1 MILIECEQGSEEW
14 HAARAGVGTASN
26 ASRMRSRKGE
36 LTAQQLAYVAALRSG
51 EAEADARIAA
61 GYKNKPTFSGLEQA
75 LQGLPV
81 GEPGDAAI
89 TEAWTVA
96 IERIAGQPL
105 RSDYESFAM
114 KRGKYLEQLARAAYE
129 ERYGCLV
136 MESGLMLTDDRR
148 FGYSTDGAVMPF
160 TGRPKG
166 GIEVKCPTAPE
177 KLGAIWTKP
186 DLAEAE
192 YIDQIDMGM
201 WITGWHWVDLI
212 VYCPWLESVGKHLFV
227 KRIWRDDDRIEALES
242 DLMGWLQLVDQ
253 FEAALRRETPTRFE
267 RLVEKFRAE
276 AEADAARLRSPD
288 GADALAYA
296 FSATPGPLVLPAA
309 PVIAEPAF

>member
-1 MILIECEQGSEEW
+1 VILVECEQGSKQW
-14 HAARAGVGTASN
+14 HEARAGVGTASN
-26 ASRMRSRKGE
+26 CSRMRSRKGE
-36 LTAQQLAYVAALRSG
+36 LTQQQQLYVNALLSG
-51 EAEADARIAA
+51 EAEVDARIAA
-61 GYKNKPTFSGLEQA
+61 GYRSKPSFSGLETA

-81 GEPGDAAI
+81 GEPSDAAI

-96 IERIAGQPL
+96 IERIAGMPL

-160 TGRPKG
+160 TGQPKG

-177 KLGAIWTKP
+177 KLGAAWTDP
-186 DLAEAE
+186 AGAEAE
-192 YIDQIDMGM
+192 YIDQIEMGM

-212 VYCPWLESVGKHLFV
+212 IFCPWLESVGKHLFV
-227 KRIWRDDDRIEALES
+227 KRIWRDDDRIEALER
-242 DLMGWLQLVDQ
+242 DLMGWLQMVDQ

-288 GADALAYA
+288 GADALACA

>member
-1 MILIECEQGSEEW
+1 MILIECEQGSEAW

-26 ASRMRSRKGE
+26 CSRMRSRKGE
-36 LTAQQLAYVAALRSG
+36 LDAKQRAYVDALLAG
-51 EAEADARIAA
+51 EAEVDARIAA
-61 GYKNKPTFSGLEQA
+61 GYKTKPSFSGLEQA

-160 TGRPKG
+160 TGQPKG

-186 DLAEAE
+186 DLAELE

-201 WITGWHWVDLI
+201 WITGWHWIDLV
-212 VYCPWLESVGKHLFV
+212 VYCPWLEPVGKHLFV
-227 KRIWRDDDRIEALES
+227 KRIWRDDDRIEALEAA
-242 DLMGWLQLVDQ
+242 LMGWLQLVDQ

-267 RLVEKFRAE
+267 RLVEKFKAE
-276 AEADAARLRSPD
+276 AEAEAARLRSPD
-288 GADALAYA
+288 LADAFA
-296 FSATPGPLVLPAA
+296 FGAAAFEPPAAPPAA
-309 PVIAEPAF
+309 PVIADPCF